1 MVRGLDLAMMTMAPS
16 HLPNLKSIA
25 ALMKHPAYL
34 GSEAAQC
41 NPGSRL
47 CHFIKEITNRYCQN
61 LLRFCLRQTSSDQG
75 SPYVLYCLP
84 PGMAGKTS
92 RLFEF
97 EGIAWHFWEDE
108 YDQKVFSSTAT
119 YGQRIQPVIATQPQ
133 NLEFLKLRLYEDID
147 RLAIESCV
155 VQTHSSLRG
164 DLQLCLSAWPT
175 QLP

>member
-1 MVRGLDLAMMTMAPS
+1 MQPWLQT
-16 HLPNLKSIA
+16 LPFHQRNYESILPKSFA
-25 ALMKHPAYL
+25 
-34 GSEAAQC
+34 
-41 NPGSRL
+41 
-47 CHFIKEITNRYCQN
+47 F
-61 LLRFCLRQTSSDQG
+61 
-75 SPYVLYCLP
+75 LP
-84 PGMAGKTS
+84 PTNQQRSGQPLRTLLLTLGMAIKTS

-108 YDQKVFSSTAT
+108 YDQKVFSSTVT
-119 YGQRIQPVIATQPQ
+119 YGQGIQPVVATLFQ

-147 RLAIESCV
+147 RLAIESCM